1 MSLFTIG
8 DLHLSFS
15 SDKPMDIFK
24 GWDNHVDR
32 LYENWQE
39 AVSDEDTVVIVG
51 DISWGMSLENAKAD
65 FDFIHRLNGKKII
78 LRGNHDYWFA
88 TKQKCDNFFEQ
99 SGFSSIK
106 MLFNNAFEYGDY
118 SICGTRGWVN
128 EQGEASSADQ
138 KVIAREAGRLKLSL
152 EEGKKL
158 SKPPIAFLHY
168 PPVYYVNK
176 NEKILSVLHEYGVK
190 KCFYGHIH
198 GSGFQYAIDGIFEGI
213 DYRLVSCDYVDFKP
227 VLVI

>member
-65 FDFIHRLNGKKII
+65 FDL
-78 LRGNHDYWFA
+78 
-88 TKQKCDNFFEQ
+88 
-99 SGFSSIK
+99 SI
-106 MLFNNAFEYGDY
+106 
-118 SICGTRGWVN
+118 
-128 EQGEASSADQ
+128 ASTA
-138 KVIAREAGRLKLSL
+138 KR
-152 EEGKKL
+152 
-158 SKPPIAFLHY
+158 
-168 PPVYYVNK
+168 
-176 NEKILSVLHEYGVK
+176 
-190 KCFYGHIH
+190 
-198 GSGFQYAIDGIFEGI
+198 
-213 DYRLVSCDYVDFKP
+213 
-227 VLVI
+227 